1 MVPGTK
7 AEKIK
12 SADQMVIAVNSILTS
27 TLRNV
32 PVPQTNAK
40 KQKITQ
46 VIMRNAIMIFP
57 LSLR

>member
-1 MVPGTK
+1 MAPGTK

-12 SADQMVIAVNSILTS
+12 IADQMVIAVNTILIQ

-32 PVPQTNAK
+32 LPPQINAK

-46 VIMRNAIMIFP
+46 VVMRNAIMIFS

>member
-1 MVPGTK
+1 MVVGVK

-12 SADQMVIAVNSILTS
+12 IADQMVIAVNTILIQ

-32 PVPQTNAK
+32 LPPQINAK

-46 VIMRNAIMIFP
+46 VVMRNAIMIFS